1 MLGGHNDAI
10 GCHPNMLGH
19 QRDGIGGHAN
29 WVRGHGNIWMVLNV
43 TVTCWRL
50 NIGWET
56 MPSYVEAMCG
66 VGGHGYMLGHMHD
79 L

>member
-1 MLGGHNDAI
+1 MLGGHKDAI

-29 WVRGHGNIWMVLNV
+29 WVRDHGNIWIVLNV
-43 TVTCWRL
+43 TCWGALGLGGRPCHH
-50 NIGWET
+50 NWR
-56 MPSYVEAMCG
+56 SCVG